1 MCGTPMA
8 SPTMNMFNSWGPEQS
23 ISQEDLL
30 VLIKSRKLI
39 GTESKDLGR
48 DM

>member
-1 MCGTPMA
+1 MV
-8 SPTMNMFNSWGPEQS
+8 SPTKNMFNIWGPEQS
-23 ISQEDLL
+23 ISQEDPL

-39 GTESKDLGR
+39 GTGSKDLGR